1 MRAQPAM
8 SVGGTIAT
16 CLHWQ
21 GAFDGNVSG
30 TSLPELRHAG
40 PALDP
45 RGPVHFGTP
54 RVPPTRDARVMY
66 ENPTPDRPLSV
77 LWGLL
82 VLAVGL
88 SAQANT
94 GPAWWSLV
102 ALAGVPAALLVRR

>member
-1 MRAQPAM
+1 
-8 SVGGTIAT
+8 
-16 CLHWQ
+16 
-21 GAFDGNVSG
+21 
-30 TSLPELRHAG
+30 
-40 PALDP
+40 
-45 RGPVHFGTP
+45 
-54 RVPPTRDARVMY
+54 MY